1 MRSKALKTRWGVRHY
16 AMVNSGNHIMSVFPM
31 DGPLSICG
39 HNNLGKTQA
48 LQSMQFLFFTH
59 LAHMHFGAHQANTSR
74 AFFFPSDHS
83 YLLMEVLTPD
93 GVFIVGAHGKG
104 PTAGNEYELFVAKG
118 ELDMGDFVDPINRI
132 RPYKELFRHW
142 YERGIEVRNLTRE
155 QMRQMLYGESGR
167 VKGGDWDVT
176 IVPLANAN
184 ERRYQVFR
192 QIYRNLLT
200 QQLLKSREI
209 KELILNVFSE
219 KLSNANLNFL
229 EVRERAFQRF
239 RLAEREV
246 ERLAYRRED
255 ILALGKEYDEYAA
268 LSEEGGWLARELRVN
283 LTLAVERAPLCIEE
297 LNALHKEEIEKRAK
311 LNEQL
316 NSRMQERDRAVEQ
329 RITLAGRLTRLDEL
343 RERNAMTC
351 RETVE
356 KSIRTL
362 AAQHAT
368 LSDQLRQADI
378 YDVATVSSRLRH
390 TEHEILKLNKRL
402 EQVRNGDGLLDTQGF
417 VDAEKA
423 ELSRLLRS
431 DMFSLEAAAL
441 TEIHPGSFNNWVR
454 TQLMSKGGLLNLQGF
469 ELDLTDLPPM
479 DFHGDDPAQL
489 QQSIAMYQED
499 LAKLQGQ
506 LEVAQ
511 NQTLKR
517 NELESLAKQLSN
529 QQGYLQ
535 ELTEL
540 AALETTETADRH
552 VLEGVMMCLAQIDE
566 WLQGHQERIEEATR
580 AISVIEQKLNDALE
594 QARQLK
600 VVQQHRQIQNS
611 PFILAEGPNED
622 FERDLTGYNFGD
634 TLNRLEWISNA
645 LDRISLT
652 MKNYQHSIVGDL
664 PDLARH
670 ANLSDLVQHA
680 RERLETLPQMREM
693 LKRYHQEGIAQ
704 LSGALRDLS
713 ENYVTLE
720 HEISLFNRRIN
731 ARKVSNL
738 RGFRLDLKR
747 NEPIL
752 EAINILSSYIAQA
765 DENETDLFG
774 QQGGGASQAGLVR
787 AMDRLSRLVED
798 GRDGTLELGDL
809 FDIGFTVEEVNGK
822 VVVCNTLDELASNG
836 STMTLKPLLYF
847 SLIRHLTDRGARVE
861 PFLPFYLDE
870 IASVDPNNQRTILAF
885 SENLGFTPV
894 FASVDPT
901 TTVRYCINI
910 SECINADNR
919 IYVTQ
924 ADWQHFDHHEDIKLG
939 QAPQRSERDEKSE
952 VDVEQFSDSLQ
963 VATAKADTVAQS

>member
-118 ELDMGDFVDPINRI
+118 ELDMDDFVDPINRI

-255 ILALGKEYDEYAA
+255 ILALGKEYDEYTE
-268 LSEEGGWLARELRVN
+268 LSQEGGWLARELRVN

-390 TEHEILKLNKRL
+390 TENEVRKLNKRL

-441 TEIHPGSFNNWVR
+441 TESHPGSFNNWVR
-454 TQLMSKGGLLNLQGF
+454 TQLMSKEGLLNLQGF
-469 ELDLTDLPPM
+469 ELDLTNLPPM

-529 QQGYLQ
+529 QQDYLQ

-566 WLQGHQERIEEATR
+566 WLQGHQERIEGVTR

-924 ADWQHFDHHEDIKLG
+924 ADWQHFDHHEDVKPV

-963 VATAKADTVAQS
+963 VAIAKADTVAQS

>member
-39 HNNLGKTQA
+39 QNNLGKTQA

-74 AFFFPSDHS
+74 AFFFPTDHS
-83 YLLMEVLTPD
+83 YLLMEVLAPD

-118 ELDMGDFVDPINRI
+118 ELDMNDFVDPINRI

-176 IVPLANAN
+176 MVPLANAN

-200 QQLLKSREI
+200 QQVLKSREI

-229 EVRERAFQRF
+229 EVRERAFQRY

-246 ERLAYRRED
+246 ERLGYRRED
-255 ILALGKEYDEYAA
+255 ILALGKEYDEHAR
-268 LSEEGGWLARELRVN
+268 LSQEGGRLARELRVN
-283 LTLAVERAPLCIEE
+283 LTLAVARVPVCI
-297 LNALHKEEIEKRAK
+297 
-311 LNEQL
+311 EQL
-316 NSRMQERDRAVEQ
+316 NAQYQSGVNRRTEFNEQYKSRMEERDRAVEQ
-329 RITLAGRLTRLDEL
+329 RTNLAGRLKRLDEL
-343 RERNAMTC
+343 RERNAMTS
-351 RETVE
+351 RDTLEN
-356 KSIRTL
+356 SIL
-362 AAQHAT
+362 ALTAQHAT
-368 LSDQLRQADI
+368 LSDQLRQANT
-378 YDVATVSSRLRH
+378 YDVATVSSKLRF
-390 TEHEILKLNKRL
+390 TELEIRKLNKRL
-402 EQVRNGDGLLDTQGF
+402 AQIRNGNGLLDTQGF
-417 VDAEKA
+417 SDSEKA

-441 TEIHPGSFNNWVR
+441 TEVRPGSFSQWAR
-454 TQLMSKGGLLNLQGF
+454 TQLMSRDGLLNLEGF
-469 ELDLTDLPPM
+469 ELDLIDVQPM
-479 DFHGDDPAQL
+479 DFHTEDPVQL
-489 QQSIAMYQED
+489 QQSVEMYLED
-499 LAKLQGQ
+499 LAKLQSQ

-511 NQTLKR
+511 NQALKR
-517 NELESLAKQLSN
+517 TELESLAKQLSR
-529 QQGYLQ
+529 QQSYLQ

-540 AALETTETADRH
+540 ETLEATEAADRQ
-552 VLEGVMMCLAQIDE
+552 VLEGVKMCIAQIDE
-566 WLQGHQERIEEATR
+566 WLEGHHERIEEATR
-580 AISVIEQKLNDALE
+580 AINNIEQKLNDALA

-600 VVQQHRQIQNS
+600 MVQQHRQIQNCL
-611 PFILAEGPNED
+611 FTLAEGPDEA
-622 FERDLTGYNFGD
+622 FERDLDEYNFGG
-634 TLNRLEWISNA
+634 TLNRLDVIGSE
-645 LDRISLT
+645 LDLIALT
-652 MKNYQHSIVGDL
+652 MKSYQNAIIGDL

-670 ANLSDLVQHA
+670 ENQGDLVRHA

-738 RGFRLDLKR
+738 RGFRLDLKK

-752 EAINILSSYIAQA
+752 DAINILSSHIAQA
-765 DENETDLFG
+765 DECATDMFG
-774 QQGGGASQAGLVR
+774 QEGKGASQSELVR

-822 VVVCNTLDELASNG
+822 VIVCNTLDELASNG

-870 IASVDPNNQRTILAF
+870 VASVDPRNQRTILAF

-919 IYVTQ
+919 IYVTP
-924 ADWQHFDHHEDIKLG
+924 ADWQHFEHPEDDMSM
-939 QAPQRSERDEKSE
+939 QVSQQSERSE
-952 VDVEQFSDSLQ
+952 VGVEQVSDSSQ
-963 VATAKADTVAQS
+963 MTAAAAGAVVQL

>member
-83 YLLMEVLTPD
+83 YLLMEVLTPG

-118 ELDMGDFVDPINRI
+118 ELNMGDFVDPINRI

-176 IVPLANAN
+176 MVPLANAN

-246 ERLAYRRED
+246 ERLGYRRED
-255 ILALGKEYDEYAA
+255 ILALGKEYDEYTA
-268 LSEEGGWLARELRVN
+268 LSQEGSWLARELRVN
-283 LTLAVERAPLCIEE
+283 LTLAVERAPLCIEQ
-297 LNALHKEEIEKRAK
+297 LNALHKVEIEKRAK

-362 AAQHAT
+362 TAQHAT

-378 YDVATVSSRLRH
+378 YDVATVSSRLRQ
-390 TEHEILKLNKRL
+390 TEHEIRKLNKRL
-402 EQVRNGDGLLDTQGF
+402 EQVRNGDGLLNTQGF

-454 TQLMSKGGLLNLQGF
+454 TQLMSKEGLLNLQGF

-479 DFHGDDPAQL
+479 DFHSDDPAQL

-511 NQTLKR
+511 NQALKR
-517 NELESLAKQLSN
+517 TELESLAKQLSN

-540 AALETTETADRH
+540 EVLAATETADRQ
-552 VLEGVMMCLAQIDE
+552 VLEGVMICLAQIDE
-566 WLQGHQERIEEATR
+566 WLQGHQERIEGATR
-580 AISVIEQKLNDALE
+580 TINVIEQKLNDALE

-600 VVQQHRQIQNS
+600 DVQQHRQIQNS
-611 PFILAEGPNED
+611 PFIPAEGPDES

-634 TLNRLEWISNA
+634 TLNRLEWSSNA
-645 LDRISLT
+645 LDRIALT

-670 ANLSDLVQHA
+670 ESLSDLVQHA

-752 EAINILSSYIAQA
+752 DAINTLSSHIAQA

-774 QQGGGASQAGLVR
+774 QQGGGVSQTELVR

-822 VVVCNTLDELASNG
+822 VIVCNTLDELASNG

-870 IASVDPNNQRTILAF
+870 IASVDPSNQRTILAF

-910 SECINADNR
+910 SECINTDNR

-924 ADWQHFDHHEDIKLG
+924 ADWQHFDHPEDDKPV
-939 QAPQRSERDEKSE
+939 QAPQQSERDEKYE
-952 VDVEQFSDSLQ
+952 VDVGQFGDSLQ
-963 VATAKADTVAQS
+963 VETAKADTVAQP

>member
-378 YDVATVSSRLRH
+378 Y
-390 TEHEILKLNKRL
+390 
-402 EQVRNGDGLLDTQGF
+402 
-417 VDAEKA
+417 
-423 ELSRLLRS
+423 
-431 DMFSLEAAAL
+431 
-441 TEIHPGSFNNWVR
+441 
-454 TQLMSKGGLLNLQGF
+454 
-469 ELDLTDLPPM
+469 
-479 DFHGDDPAQL
+479 
-489 QQSIAMYQED
+489 
-499 LAKLQGQ
+499 
-506 LEVAQ
+506 
-511 NQTLKR
+511 
-517 NELESLAKQLSN
+517 
-529 QQGYLQ
+529 
-535 ELTEL
+535 
-540 AALETTETADRH
+540 
-552 VLEGVMMCLAQIDE
+552 
-566 WLQGHQERIEEATR
+566 
-580 AISVIEQKLNDALE
+580 
-594 QARQLK
+594 
-600 VVQQHRQIQNS
+600 
-611 PFILAEGPNED
+611 
-622 FERDLTGYNFGD
+622 
-634 TLNRLEWISNA
+634 
-645 LDRISLT
+645 
-652 MKNYQHSIVGDL
+652 
-664 PDLARH
+664 
-670 ANLSDLVQHA
+670 
-680 RERLETLPQMREM
+680 
-693 LKRYHQEGIAQ
+693 
-704 LSGALRDLS
+704 
-713 ENYVTLE
+713 
-720 HEISLFNRRIN
+720 
-731 ARKVSNL
+731 
-738 RGFRLDLKR
+738 
-747 NEPIL
+747 
-752 EAINILSSYIAQA
+752 
-765 DENETDLFG
+765 
-774 QQGGGASQAGLVR
+774 
-787 AMDRLSRLVED
+787 
-798 GRDGTLELGDL
+798 
-809 FDIGFTVEEVNGK
+809 
-822 VVVCNTLDELASNG
+822 
-836 STMTLKPLLYF
+836 
-847 SLIRHLTDRGARVE
+847 
-861 PFLPFYLDE
+861 
-870 IASVDPNNQRTILAF
+870 
-885 SENLGFTPV
+885 
-894 FASVDPT
+894 
-901 TTVRYCINI
+901 
-910 SECINADNR
+910 
-919 IYVTQ
+919 
-924 ADWQHFDHHEDIKLG
+924 
-939 QAPQRSERDEKSE
+939 
-952 VDVEQFSDSLQ
+952 
-963 VATAKADTVAQS
+963 

>member
-118 ELDMGDFVDPINRI
+118 ELDMDDFVDPINRI

-255 ILALGKEYDEYAA
+255 ILALGKEYDEYTE
-268 LSEEGGWLARELRVN
+268 LSQEGGWLARELRVN

-390 TEHEILKLNKRL
+390 TENEVRKLNKRL

-431 DMFSLEAAAL
+431 DMFSLEVAAL
-441 TEIHPGSFNNWVR
+441 TESHPGSFNNWVR
-454 TQLMSKGGLLNLQGF
+454 TQLMSKEGLLNLQGF
-469 ELDLTDLPPM
+469 ELDLTNLPPM

-529 QQGYLQ
+529 QQDYLQ

-540 AALETTETADRH
+540 AALETTETADRQ

-566 WLQGHQERIEEATR
+566 WLQGHQERIEGVTR

-611 PFILAEGPNED
+611 PFILAEGPNEG

-924 ADWQHFDHHEDIKLG
+924 ADWQHFDHHEDVKPV

>member
-176 IVPLANAN
+176 MVPLANAN

-200 QQLLKSREI
+200 QPLLKSREI

-246 ERLAYRRED
+246 ERLRYRRED
-255 ILALGKEYDEYAA
+255 ILALGKEYDEYTEFS
-268 LSEEGGWLARELRVN
+268 LEGGWLARELRVN
-283 LTLAVERAPLCIEE
+283 LTLAVERTPLCIEQ
-297 LNALHKEEIEKRAK
+297 LNALHKGEIEKRAK

-316 NSRMQERDRAVEQ
+316 NSRMQERDRTVEQ
-329 RITLAGRLTRLDEL
+329 RITLVGRLTRLDEL

-362 AAQHAT
+362 TAQHAT

-378 YDVATVSSRLRH
+378 YDVATVSSRLRQ
-390 TEHEILKLNKRL
+390 TEHEIRKLNKRL
-402 EQVRNGDGLLDTQGF
+402 EQIRNGDGLLDTLGF

-441 TEIHPGSFNNWVR
+441 TEIRPGSFIHWVR
-454 TQLMSKGGLLNLQGF
+454 TQLMSKEGLLNLQGF

-479 DFHGDDPAQL
+479 DFHSDDPAQL
-489 QQSIAMYQED
+489 QQSIAMYKED

-511 NQTLKR
+511 NQVLKR
-517 NELESLAKQLSN
+517 TELESLAKQLSN

-540 AALETTETADRH
+540 GALETTETADRQ

-566 WLQGHQERIEEATR
+566 WLQGHQERIEGATR
-580 AISVIEQKLNDALE
+580 TINVIEQKLNDALE

-600 VVQQHRQIQNS
+600 DVQQHRQIQNS
-611 PFILAEGPNED
+611 PFIPAEGTDES
-622 FERDLTGYNFGD
+622 FERDLTRYNFGD

-645 LDRISLT
+645 LDRIALT

-670 ANLSDLVQHA
+670 ENLSDLVQHA

-752 EAINILSSYIAQA
+752 DAINTLSSHIAQA

-774 QQGGGASQAGLVR
+774 QQGGGASQTELVR

-822 VVVCNTLDELASNG
+822 VIVCNTLDELASNG

-847 SLIRHLTDRGARVE
+847 SLIRHMTDRGARVE

-870 IASVDPNNQRTILAF
+870 IASVDPSNQRTILAF

-910 SECINADNR
+910 SECINTDNR

-924 ADWQHFDHHEDIKLG
+924 ADWQHFDHPEDDKPV
-939 QAPQRSERDEKSE
+939 QAPQQSERDEKYG
-952 VDVEQFSDSLQ
+952 VDVGQFGDSQQ
-963 VATAKADTVAQS
+963 VQTAKADTVAQP